1 MYTVHQAKTN
11 LSKLLRKA
19 ARGEEVIIARGK
31 TPVAK
36 LVAVLHEKK
45 KQVPGPWKGK
55 IAYTSDAFAPLTKKE
70 LAEWGIEG
78 SRFYWTLTLW
88 YDGWKRRKISRARL
102 QRLSKI
108 QKRSYSFP
116 LFQAGNWRSKHKL

>member
-36 LVAVLHEKK
+36 LVAVVPQKK
-45 KQVPGPWKGK
+45 KRVPGRWKGK
-55 IAYTSDAFAPLTKKE
+55 ISYTPDAFAPLSKEE
-70 LAEWGIEG
+70 LADWGIE
-78 SRFYWTLTLW
+78 
-88 YDGWKRRKISRARL
+88 
-102 QRLSKI
+102 
-108 QKRSYSFP
+108 
-116 LFQAGNWRSKHKL
+116 